1 MTTACRTTLGLVALG
16 AAAVLGGCAAR
27 SARPD
32 PLTFGMVKES
42 LRTGVTTQHDV
53 LSLFGAPNI
62 ITRTH
67 DGHESWA
74 YERSAYGS
82 HGWDAGVTALGG
94 GLPGAALAGGVAS
107 LWSYDHEASS
117 RTTTVLVTFDPEGR
131 VADYAVQET
140 HF

>member
-1 MTTACRTTLGLVALG
+1 METARRRTVRLAAL
-16 AAAVLGGCAAR
+16 AMLLALGGCAAR

-32 PLTFGMVKES
+32 PLTFGMVKAR
-42 LRTGVTTQHDV
+42 LQTGITTQHDV
-53 LSLFGAPNI
+53 LAVFGAPNI

-67 DGHESWA
+67 DGRESWA

-82 HGWDAGVTALGG
+82 RGWNGGVAALGG
-94 GLPGAALAGGVAS
+94 GLPGAALAGGLAS
-107 LWSYDHEASS
+107 FWGYDHEASA
-117 RTTTVLVTFDPEGR
+117 RMTTVLVTFDPEGR

>member
-32 PLTFGMVKES
+32 P
-42 LRTGVTTQHDV
+42 
-53 LSLFGAPNI
+53 
-62 ITRTH
+62 
-67 DGHESWA
+67 
-74 YERSAYGS
+74 
-82 HGWDAGVTALGG
+82 
-94 GLPGAALAGGVAS
+94 
-107 LWSYDHEASS
+107 
-117 RTTTVLVTFDPEGR
+117 EGR